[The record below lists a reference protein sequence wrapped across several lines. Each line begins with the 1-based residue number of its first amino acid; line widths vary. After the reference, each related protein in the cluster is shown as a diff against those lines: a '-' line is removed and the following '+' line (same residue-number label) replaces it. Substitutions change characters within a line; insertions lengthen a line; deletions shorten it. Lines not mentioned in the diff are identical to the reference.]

1 MDEYSIIVVDGDGSK
16 NTHWL
21 KFFKETFNRSTTPAL
36 LNKALEKFN
45 ARADVSEAY
54 KIVLIFKTREDAVA
68 FNLIWT

>member
-1 MDEYSIIVVDGDGSK
+1 MDEYSIIVVDGNGYK

-21 KFFKETFNRSTTPAL
+21 KFFRETFGVAAMPAL

-54 KIVLIFKTREDAVA
+54 KIVLISKQGKMQ
-68 FNLIWT
+68 